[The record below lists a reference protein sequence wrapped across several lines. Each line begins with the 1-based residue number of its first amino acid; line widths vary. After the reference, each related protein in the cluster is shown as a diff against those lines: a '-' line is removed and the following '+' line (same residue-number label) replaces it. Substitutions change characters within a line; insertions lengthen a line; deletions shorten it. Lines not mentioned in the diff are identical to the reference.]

1 MEGSSVR
8 FWFEVMDVDGDGL
21 LTVEDI
27 MTLLHE
33 KADWNHSTKY
43 LPAFEVYWLELCRVD
58 STTSVKL
65 RDMERSQ
72 AGPYCFR
79 TFILMED
86 V

>member
-43 LPAFEVYWLELCRVD
+43 LPAFEVYWLELCDPMSCGFYYLCEVEGCGEIR
-58 STTSVKL
+58 KL
-65 RDMERSQ
+65 VHIVFVRS
-72 AGPYCFR
+72 F
-79 TFILMED
+79 
-86 V
+86 